1 MIQNNELT
9 KTLHM
14 KYNGIIYSRQ
24 VLEKSKH
31 IKIRAFQHL
40 NRLEIYLKKSPILMH
55 FAVPIT
61 IQL

>member
-24 VLEKSKH
+24 VPEKSKH

-40 NRLEIYLKKSPILMH
+40 NRLEIYLKNPQ
-55 FAVPIT
+55 F
-61 IQL
+61 